1 MTAVISVFS
10 KCELPLKLSST
21 SEARIGSLYI
31 KKYFRS
37 PPRLA
42 YDYSMPVQIGQTAA
56 TFADPI
62 GLLKDCHRRIER
74 FLETLLR
81 IADTKQGAPL
91 GGDERA
97 ALEGALNYFRDAA
110 PRHTEDEEDSLFPR
124 LMEHA
129 AAGDPVALAMIAELE
144 DGHEQANAAHEEI
157 DRLGRRWLAQG
168 SLTAP
173 EAARIAGLL
182 RELRTFYERHI
193 ATEDNELFPLAG
205 RMLDAQELAAV
216 GSEMR
221 ARRRLQDELLPRS
234 AA

>member
-1 MTAVISVFS
+1 
-10 KCELPLKLSST
+10 
-21 SEARIGSLYI
+21 
-31 KKYFRS
+31 
-37 PPRLA
+37 
-42 YDYSMPVQIGQTAA
+42 MPVQIGQTAA

-74 FLETLLR
+74 FLETLFR
-81 IADTKQGAPL
+81 MSDAKQGAPL
-91 GGDERA
+91 GADERT

-129 AAGDPVALAMIAELE
+129 AVGDPVALAMIAELE

-157 DRLGRRWLAQG
+157 ERLGRRWLAQG
-168 SLTAP
+168 SLTP
-173 EAARIAGLL
+173 VDAARMTELL
-182 RELRTFYERHI
+182 CDLRTFYQRHI

-221 ARRRLQDELLPRS
+221 ARRRLQEEIQPRS